1 MTIRPVWTIGPGRFW
16 QALYPS
22 LLSITM
28 VYPEKVRTQFLSLR
42 QPIAAPITV
51 QSAMT
56 PKIPLFRREL
66 HS

>member
-42 QPIAAPITV
+42 HRPGQTVIRHAKNWMPIRGQI
-51 QSAMT
+51 
-56 PKIPLFRREL
+56 
-66 HS
+66 